1 LRPAEKQIRCSYNQ
15 KEKPWITVTKLAP
28 QPEPRNL
35 TGLKAEVGRR
45 WGQLFLFDVLK
56 EAALQTLLW
65 ENVCRYS
72 YCTGSSELPQHTPA
86 PEANEMGQPE
96 VL

>member
-1 LRPAEKQIRCSYNQ
+1 LRLAEKQIRCNYNQ

-28 QPEPRNL
+28 QPRPRNL

-45 WGQLFLFDVLK
+45 WGQLFLLDVLK
-56 EAALQTLLW
+56 EAAHQTLLW
-65 ENVCRYS
+65 ENVCR